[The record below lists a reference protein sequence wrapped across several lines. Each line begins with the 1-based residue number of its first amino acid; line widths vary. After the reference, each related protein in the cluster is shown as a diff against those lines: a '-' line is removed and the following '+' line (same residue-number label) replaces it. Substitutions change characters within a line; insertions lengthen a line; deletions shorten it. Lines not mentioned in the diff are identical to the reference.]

1 VWQTVLKPVRKVID
15 TCKHPKELSDV
26 YRIKIVNKTKS
37 VIWLAKNTVGD
48 LHDIL
53 PPDRSVE
60 IQLPDF
66 HKIEFFAYKASADLD
81 ITGLDYYAKR
91 EFSKEDIWVIE

>member
-1 VWQTVLKPVRKVID
+1 MWQSILKPVRRMIEIG
-15 TCKHPKELSDV
+15 KHSKNLSNV
-26 YRIKIVNKTKS
+26 YRIKIINKSKN

-53 PPDRSVE
+53 PPNRSLE
-60 IQLPDF
+60 IQLPNM

-81 ITGLDYYAKR
+81 ITGLDYYAKK